1 MPNQMT
7 GAVSKGLF
15 SGEIRDSTA
24 NLDASMTSMRQLA
37 GDHPQDDVASEPSD
51 DFDQG
56 PFAENV
62 GTASQ
67 RADTE
72 TIFHDFDLSVASP
85 IKGPMKETVSY
96 P

>member
-1 MPNQMT
+1 MM

-15 SGEIRDSTA
+15 SGVVGEIS

-37 GDHPQDDVASEPSD
+37 GDHAQDEPSEPSD

-62 GTASQ
+62 GTESQ

-72 TIFHDFDLSVASP
+72 TIFHDFDLSV
-85 IKGPMKETVSY
+85 
-96 P
+96 